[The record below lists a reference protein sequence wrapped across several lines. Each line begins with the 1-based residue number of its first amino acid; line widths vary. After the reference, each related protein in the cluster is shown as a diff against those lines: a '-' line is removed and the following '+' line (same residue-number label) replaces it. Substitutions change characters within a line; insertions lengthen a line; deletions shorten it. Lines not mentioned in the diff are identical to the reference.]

1 MKNLE
6 LIWSDDNETY
16 QDITGFGD
24 VLMQGDLSECLL
36 FIESN

>member
-1 MKNLE
+1 MQNLE

-16 QDITGFGD
+16 QVINESGD